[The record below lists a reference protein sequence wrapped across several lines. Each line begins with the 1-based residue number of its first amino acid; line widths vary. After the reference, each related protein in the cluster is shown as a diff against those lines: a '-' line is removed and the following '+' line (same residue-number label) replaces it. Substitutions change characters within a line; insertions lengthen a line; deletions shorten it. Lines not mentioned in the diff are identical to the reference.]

1 MPIEHRAVAVSTPA
15 TSKGV
20 AKAPTGVRGLDEILG
35 GGLPRGRPTL
45 LCGGAGCGKTLLAMQ
60 FLCRGAM
67 DAGEPGVFIAFE
79 ESQAELTANT
89 ASLGYD
95 LDQLIADRML
105 AVDAIYIDPIE
116 IVETGEYD
124 LEALFIRIAGAVQSV
139 GAKRIVIDTVEVLF
153 GSLADP
159 AIVRSELRRLFAWLK
174 AQGLTAV
181 ITAERGKE
189 GISRHGIE
197 EYVSDCVILLD
208 HRVIEE
214 QSTRRL
220 RVLKYRGSLHGTNE
234 YPFLIG
240 KRGIAV
246 APITSLRLEHEVSSE
261 RVSTGVPGLDARLS
275 GGFYRGSS
283 VLISSPSGGGKTTFA
298 TAFVDAAC
306 ARGETAL
313 FISFEESTSQL
324 IRNMRSVGFEL
335 DRWVEAG
342 LLRFETVR
350 PTMHG
355 LEHHLAWLDDLL
367 DEVRPDVVVID
378 PIGSVTRAGT
388 SAQLAAMLMRQTD
401 LLKTGGV
408 TSVFTALIGP
418 KTTGRVESEITSL
431 IDTWLSVDSTES
443 NGERDRL
450 LSVVKSRGMAHS
462 NQFCEFVLTDHGIE
476 LLDPYLGNAGVLTGS
491 ARLNQQLADVE
502 DTRRETEVLDLHE
515 RDLEHQRLAIAAR
528 MDELHA
534 ELRVQEERLAQVRAD
549 HKHRQERTA
558 RQRTLLSD
566 LRWADESP
574 SATADA
580 GDHS

>member
-1 MPIEHRAVAVSTPA
+1 M
-15 TSKGV
+15 
-20 AKAPTGVRGLDEILG
+20 RGLDEILG

-60 FLCRGAM
+60 FLCRGAL
-67 DAGEPGVFIAFE
+67 DFGEPGVFIAFE
-79 ESQAELTANT
+79 ESEAELTANT

-95 LDQLIADRML
+95 LDQLVADGLL
-105 AVDAIYIDPIE
+105 AIDTIHIDPIE

-124 LEALFIRIAGAVQSV
+124 LEGLFIRIAGAVQAV
-139 GAKRIVIDTVEVLF
+139 GAKRIVIDTIEVLF

-159 AIVRSELRRLFAWLK
+159 AIVRSELHRLFAWLK
-174 AQGLTAV
+174 AQGLTAI
-181 ITAERGKE
+181 ITAERGKD

-240 KRGIAV
+240 KHGIVV
-246 APITSLRLEHEVSSE
+246 APITSLRLEHEASTE
-261 RVSTGVPGLDARLS
+261 RVSTGVDSLDARLS

-283 VLISSPSGGGKTTFA
+283 VLISGPSGAGKTTFA
-298 TAFVDAAC
+298 AAFIDAAC

-313 FISFEESTSQL
+313 FVSFEESTSQL
-324 IRNMRSVGFEL
+324 TRNMRSVGLEL
-335 DRWVEAG
+335 TRWVDAG

-355 LEHHLAWLDDLL
+355 LEHHLAWLEELL
-367 DEVRPDVVVID
+367 DELRPDVVVID
-378 PIGSVTRAGT
+378 PISSATRTGT
-388 SAQLAAMLMRQTD
+388 SAQVAGMLMRQTD
-401 LLKTGGV
+401 LLKSSGA
-408 TSVFTALIGP
+408 TSVVTALINPG
-418 KTTGRVESEITSL
+418 TTDRAELEITSL
-431 IDTWLSVDSTES
+431 IDTWLIVDSTET

-450 LSVVKSRGMAHS
+450 LWVVKSRGMAHS

-476 LLDPYLGNAGVLTGS
+476 LLDPYLGSAGVLTGS
-491 ARLNQQLADVE
+491 ARLNQQLADLE
-502 DTRRETEVLDLHE
+502 DARRDTEVLERHE
-515 RDLEHQRLAIAAR
+515 RELEHQRLAIVAR
-528 MDELHA
+528 MEELHA
-534 ELRVQEERLAQVRAD
+534 ELGVQQERLAQVRAD
-549 HKHRQERTA
+549 HQQRQERTA

-566 LRWADESP
+566 LRWAGEERP
-574 SATADA
+574 TLART
-580 GDHS
+580 GDPT

>member
-1 MPIEHRAVAVSTPA
+1 
-15 TSKGV
+15 
-20 AKAPTGVRGLDEILG
+20 
-35 GGLPRGRPTL
+35 
-45 LCGGAGCGKTLLAMQ
+45 MQ
-60 FLCRGAM
+60 FLCRGAL

-79 ESQAELTANT
+79 ETQAELAANT

-95 LDQLIADRML
+95 LDQLVADGLL
-105 AVDAIYIDPIE
+105 AIDAIYIDPTE
-116 IVETGEYD
+116 IVDTGEYD
-124 LEALFIRIAGAVQSV
+124 LEGLFIRIAGAVQSV

-174 AQGLTAV
+174 DQGLTAI
-181 ITAERGKE
+181 ITAERGKH

-214 QSTRRL
+214 QSTCRL
-220 RVLKYRGSLHGTNE
+220 RVLKYSGSLHGTNE

-240 KRGIAV
+240 KHGIVV
-246 APITSLRLEHEVSSE
+246 APITSLRLEHEASSE
-261 RVSTGVPGLDARLS
+261 RVSTGVESLDARLS

-283 VLISSPSGGGKTTFA
+283 VLISGPSGAGKTTFA

-313 FISFEESTSQL
+313 FVSFEESTSQL
-324 IRNMRSVGFEL
+324 TRNMRSVGFDL
-335 DRWVEAG
+335 TRWVDAG

-355 LEHHLAWLDDLL
+355 LEHHLAWLTDLL

-378 PIGSVTRAGT
+378 PINSVARTGT
-388 SAQLAAMLMRQTD
+388 SAQVAGMLMRQTD
-401 LLKTGGV
+401 LLKSNGA
-408 TSVFTALIGP
+408 TSVFTALIQP
-418 KTTGRVESEITSL
+418 ETEERAELEITSL
-431 IDTWLSVDSTES
+431 IDTWLIADSTET

-491 ARLNQQLADVE
+491 ARLNQQLADLE
-502 DTRRETEVLDLHE
+502 DARRDTEVLERYE
-515 RDLEHQRLAIAAR
+515 RDLEHQRLAIGAR
-528 MDELHA
+528 MEELQA
-534 ELRVQEERLAQVRAD
+534 ELRAQEERLQEVRAD
-549 HKHRQERTA
+549 HRQRQERTA

-566 LRWADESP
+566 LRWADQHQP
-574 SATADA
+574 TPADA
-580 GDHS
+580 GGS

>member
-1 MPIEHRAVAVSTPA
+1 MNVDTADPSTARAGE
-15 TSKGV
+15 GV

-60 FLCRGAM
+60 FLCRGAL

-79 ESQAELTANT
+79 ETQAELTANT

-95 LDQLIADRML
+95 LDQLVEDGML
-105 AVDAIYIDPIE
+105 AIDTISVDRNE

-124 LEALFIRIAGAVQSV
+124 LEGLFIRIAGAVQSV
-139 GAKRIVIDTVEVLF
+139 GAKRIVIDTIEVLF
-153 GSLADP
+153 GSLGDP
-159 AIVRSELRRLFAWLK
+159 AIVRSELHRLFAWLK
-174 AQGLTAV
+174 AQGLTAI

-208 HRVIEE
+208 HRVIAE

-220 RVLKYRGSLHGTNE
+220 RVLKYRGALHGTNE

-240 KRGIAV
+240 RHGIVV
-246 APITSLRLEHEVSSE
+246 APITSLRLEHEASTE
-261 RVSTGVPGLDARLS
+261 RVSTGVESLDARLS
-275 GGFYRGSS
+275 GGLYRGSS
-283 VLISSPSGGGKTTFA
+283 VLISGPSGAGKTTFA
-298 TAFVDAAC
+298 AGFVDAAC

-324 IRNMRSVGFEL
+324 MRNMRSVGFDL
-335 DRWVEAG
+335 IRWVDAG

-355 LEHHLAWLDDLL
+355 LEEHLAWLDELL

-378 PIGSVTRAGT
+378 PISSVTRTGTRAQVAG
-388 SAQLAAMLMRQTD
+388 MLMRQTD
-401 LLKTGGV
+401 LLKSSGA
-408 TSVFTALIGP
+408 TSVVTALINPG
-418 KTTGRVESEITSL
+418 TTERAELEITSL
-431 IDTWLSVDSTES
+431 IDTWLIVDSTEA

-502 DTRRETEVLDLHE
+502 DARRDTEVLERNE
-515 RDLEHQRLAIAAR
+515 RDLEHQRGAIAAR
-528 MDELHA
+528 MEELHA
-534 ELRVQEERLAQVRAD
+534 ELRVQEERLEQVRAD
-549 HKHRQERTA
+549 HQLRQERTA

-566 LRWADESP
+566 LRWAGEERP
-574 SATADA
+574 TTADA
-580 GDHS
+580 GSPS

>member
-1 MPIEHRAVAVSTPA
+1 MDVQTVAVP
-15 TSKGV
+15 TSGTDEGF
-20 AKAPTGVRGLDEILG
+20 AKAPSGVHGLDEILG

-60 FLCRGAM
+60 FLCRGVL

-79 ESQAELTANT
+79 ESEAELTANT

-95 LDQLIADRML
+95 LDRLVADGML
-105 AVDAIYIDPIE
+105 AIDTISIDPTE

-124 LEALFIRIAGAVQSV
+124 LEGLFIRIAGAVQAV
-139 GAKRIVIDTVEVLF
+139 GAKRIVIDTIEVLF

-159 AIVRSELRRLFAWLK
+159 AIVRSELHRLFAWLK

-240 KRGIAV
+240 KRGIAI
-246 APITSLRLEHEVSSE
+246 APITSLRLEHEASSE
-261 RVSTGVPGLDARLS
+261 RVSTGVEGLDARLS

-283 VLISSPSGGGKTTFA
+283 VLISGPAGAGKTTFA
-298 TAFVDAAC
+298 AAFVDAAC

-324 IRNMRSVGFEL
+324 TRNMRSVGFGL
-335 DRWVEAG
+335 TRWVDAG

-355 LEHHLAWLDDLL
+355 LEHHLAWLDELL
-367 DEVRPDVVVID
+367 EEVRPDVVVID
-378 PIGSVTRAGT
+378 PISSVTRTGT
-388 SAQLAAMLMRQTD
+388 SAQVAGMLMRQTD
-401 LLKTGGV
+401 LLKSSGA
-408 TSVFTALIGP
+408 TSLFTALIQP
-418 KTTGRVESEITSL
+418 TTTERVELEITSL
-431 IDTWLSVDSTES
+431 IDTWLIADSTET

-502 DTRRETEVLDLHE
+502 DARRDTEVLERHE
-515 RDLEHQRLAIAAR
+515 RDLERQRVTIGAR

-534 ELRVQEERLAQVRAD
+534 ELRVQQERLEQVRAD
-549 HKHRQERTA
+549 HQQRQERTA
-558 RQRTLLSD
+558 RQRTLLSG
-566 LRWADESP
+566 LRWAGEDRST
-574 SATADA
+574 TADA
-580 GDHS
+580 GDAP

>member
-1 MPIEHRAVAVSTPA
+1 MDDRAVAVSA
-15 TSKGV
+15 TRTAEGF
-20 AKAPTGVRGLDEILG
+20 AKAPSGVRGLDEILG

-45 LCGGAGCGKTLLAMQ
+45 VCGGAGCGKTLLAMQ
-60 FLCRGAM
+60 FLCRGVL

-79 ESQAELTANT
+79 ESEAELAANM

-95 LDQLIADRML
+95 LDQLVADGML
-105 AVDAIYIDPIE
+105 AMDTMSIDPNE

-124 LEALFIRIAGAVQSV
+124 LEGLFIRIAGAVQAV
-139 GAKRIVIDTVEVLF
+139 GAKRIVIDTIEVLF

-159 AIVRSELRRLFAWLK
+159 AIVRAELHRLFAWLK
-174 AQGLTAV
+174 SQGLTAI

-246 APITSLRLEHEVSSE
+246 APITSLRLEHEASVE
-261 RVSTGVPGLDARLS
+261 RVSTGVDGLDARLS

-283 VLISSPSGGGKTTFA
+283 VLLSGPSGAGKTTFA
-298 TAFVDAAC
+298 TAFADAAC
-306 ARGETAL
+306 ARGERAL

-335 DRWVEAG
+335 TRWVEAG

-367 DEVRPDVVVID
+367 DEVRPDVVTID
-378 PIGSVTRAGT
+378 PISSVTRTGT
-388 SAQLAAMLMRQTD
+388 SAQVAGMLMRQTD
-401 LLKTGGV
+401 LLKSSGV
-408 TSVFTALIGP
+408 TSLFTALIHP
-418 KTTGRVESEITSL
+418 ETTERVELEVTSL
-431 IDTWLSVDSTES
+431 IDTWLIADSTES

-476 LLDPYLGNAGVLTGS
+476 LLDPYLGKAGVLTGS

-502 DTRRETEVLDLHE
+502 DARRDTEALE
-515 RDLEHQRLAIAAR
+515 RQEGDLEQQRVTIGAR
-528 MDELHA
+528 IDELQS
-534 ELRVQEERLAQVRAD
+534 ELRMRQERLEQVRAE
-549 HKHRQERTA
+549 HRQRQERTA

-566 LRWADESP
+566 LRWADEDRP
-574 SATADA
+574 TTDDA
-580 GDHS
+580 GGPS